1 MAYTVSKQA
10 PFNPELPDLTNPT
23 KTENQVPATQSG

>member
-1 MAYTVSKQA
+1 MADTVYEQA

-23 KTENQVPATQSG
+23 QTENQVPATQSG